1 MMYLE
6 VHASGRGPTGESRGT
21 PAPQHPQSPR
31 LRTGLRASYLG
42 PDPMGSC
49 ARHGHAPAPVQPSPS
64 PRYIVGG
71 NTAPG
76 PVTGAATAGA
86 GSVTGEAGGQCQVRL
101 SSQSRAGGRATEVIG
116 PHPGS
121 RWPLGWGQCGHRQYP
136 CEEVPGGDK
145 PDVVGGPRQ
154 VCVQLVGYAGQ
165 PGPRTSAT
173 MLSSLPRLQGP
184 LGSTTTPEEGATPR
198 APGSSTRSGR
208 SPAHTGPG
216 ADLGQGRIHG
226 AGSHHAGV
234 RARRGRASPGL
245 LRLPGPG
252 GRQMDAGGSRDH
264 TGQWGVGHSQDSRGS
279 GLLTKIG
286 GGAPGRDGLAQA
298 GSLAWLRAAGGGS
311 PQSSTCARAAS
322 DANARHVSARPLGE
336 SRGGCPWIP
345 ASPWDPALLRS
356 ERPDA
361 RAFLRHGRDRACVA
375 PEPGSDLRREAWGRG
390 PHATPPC
397 ASIGWARGVL

>member
-6 VHASGRGPTGESRGT
+6 VHASGRGPTGESWGT

-49 ARHGHAPAPVQPSPS
+49 ARHGHPPAPVQPSPS
-64 PRYIVGG
+64 PRYIVEG

-76 PVTGAATAGA
+76 PVTRAATAGA
-86 GSVTGEAGGQCQVRL
+86 GSVTGEAGGQCQVHL

-136 CEEVPGGDK
+136 CEEVPGSDK

-154 VCVQLVGYAGQ
+154 VCVQLVGHTGQ

-208 SPAHTGPG
+208 SPAHTGPR
-216 ADLGQGRIHG
+216 ADP
-226 AGSHHAGV
+226 S
-234 RARRGRASPGL
+234 
-245 LRLPGPG
+245 PGPG
-252 GRQMDAGGSRDH
+252 ADPWGWIPSRRSPGSA
-264 TGQWGVGHSQDSRGS
+264 WEGVPR
-279 GLLTKIG
+279 
-286 GGAPGRDGLAQA
+286 AAQA
-298 GSLAWLRAAGGGS
+298 PRSRRMADGRRGQPGPHRAAGGGALAGLQGVWS
-311 PQSSTCARAAS
+311 AHEDRRGRPWAGRTRAG
-322 DANARHVSARPLGE
+322 RE
-336 SRGGCPWIP
+336 SRVAEGG
-345 ASPWDPALLRS
+345 
-356 ERPDA
+356 
-361 RAFLRHGRDRACVA
+361 
-375 PEPGSDLRREAWGRG
+375 GRG
-390 PHATPPC
+390 VPAAFHLRA
-397 ASIGWARGVL
+397 GGL

>member
-1 MMYLE
+1 MISQTWWGAQGRCVCSLW
-6 VHASGRGPTGESRGT
+6 VTPASRDQGHQPRCLAPCPDSRGHWGARPHQKKGQHPGPQAPL
-21 PAPQHPQSPR
+21 PAPGGA
-31 LRTGLRASYLG
+31 LRTLA
-42 PDPMGSC
+42 
-49 ARHGHAPAPVQPSPS
+49 
-64 PRYIVGG
+64 
-71 NTAPG
+71 
-76 PVTGAATAGA
+76 
-86 GSVTGEAGGQCQVRL
+86 
-101 SSQSRAGGRATEVIG
+101 
-116 PHPGS
+116 
-121 RWPLGWGQCGHRQYP
+121 
-136 CEEVPGGDK
+136 
-145 PDVVGGPRQ
+145 
-154 VCVQLVGYAGQ
+154 LVLTQA
-165 PGPRTSAT
+165 
-173 MLSSLPRLQGP
+173 
-184 LGSTTTPEEGATPR
+184 
-198 APGSSTRSGR
+198 
-208 SPAHTGPG
+208 
-216 ADLGQGRIHG
+216 LGQGRIHG

-375 PEPGSDLRREAWGRG
+375 PEPGSDLRRQAWGRG